1 MFISLNNVYVL
12 YSFLIFFSLKI
23 NHFALNLIFFSDFG
37 FKEES
42 DQCVRDNESEAD
54 PDAVPTTCTPGAY
67 YNRTKG

>member
-1 MFISLNNVYVL
+1 MGVL
-12 YSFLIFFSLKI
+12 FLCTLKNFCILRLFF
-23 NHFALNLIFFSDFG
+23 NDFALNFVIIFSDFG

-54 PDAVPTTCTPGAY
+54 PDAVPTTCTAGAY